1 MRHAVL
7 RLVLRVLTF
16 AAVLLGA
23 IRTAEAHKPSD
34 SYLNLKSAEA
44 RILITWHIAV
54 RDLDDAL
61 NLDED
66 RNGSVLGREL
76 RANDAK
82 IREYARAHL
91 RLGREQLCTL
101 DEGTYRGVV
110 DHSDGTYVSL
120 DFEAVC
126 TEGLSP
132 VRITYTLFREI
143 DPTHRGIMRF
153 NGGEPQIA
161 SVSSPVV
168 QFAPEASGYRRV
180 LRMSRDGIA
189 HIWTGYDHLLFLLA
203 LLLPAV
209 LTRDLERRTWH
220 IRARLKDVLGDVA
233 KVVTSF
239 TLAHSVTLSL
249 AALGFV
255 SLPSRLVESVIALSV
270 VLAALNNIVPF
281 LREDRWLAAF
291 VLGLMHGFG
300 FSSTLTD
307 LGLSRD
313 ALFVPLVGFN
323 LGVEVG
329 QMGFVLVV
337 VPLLFWA
344 RTRARYVR
352 FVLQGGSLAIAFV
365 ALLWLVE
372 RALEIK
378 IFS

>member
-1 MRHAVL
+1 
-7 RLVLRVLTF
+7 
-16 AAVLLGA
+16 
-23 IRTAEAHKPSD
+23 
-34 SYLNLKSAEA
+34 
-44 RILITWHIAV
+44 
-54 RDLDDAL
+54 
-61 NLDED
+61 
-66 RNGSVLGREL
+66 
-76 RANDAK
+76 
-82 IREYARAHL
+82 
-91 RLGREQLCTL
+91 
-101 DEGTYRGVV
+101 
-110 DHSDGTYVSL
+110 
-120 DFEAVC
+120 
-126 TEGLSP
+126 
-132 VRITYTLFREI
+132 
-143 DPTHRGIMRF
+143 
-153 NGGEPQIA
+153 
-161 SVSSPVV
+161 
-168 QFAPEASGYRRV
+168 
-180 LRMSRDGIA
+180 
-189 HIWTGYDHLLFLLA
+189 
-203 LLLPAV
+203 
-209 LTRDLERRTWH
+209 
-220 IRARLKDVLGDVA
+220 
-233 KVVTSF
+233 
-239 TLAHSVTLSL
+239 VTLSL